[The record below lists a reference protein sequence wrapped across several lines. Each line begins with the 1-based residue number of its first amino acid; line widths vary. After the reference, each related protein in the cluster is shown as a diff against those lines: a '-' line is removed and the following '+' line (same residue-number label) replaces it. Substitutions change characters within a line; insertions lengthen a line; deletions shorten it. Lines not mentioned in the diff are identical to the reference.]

1 MQVACPSCAATYQVP
16 DAMIGEGRQIRC
28 VRCGDSWFATASR
41 PDAAPD
47 VIETP
52 TPLVPPR
59 VETAA
64 PLVEPDLPNPVRRPP
79 GLLPLAWIG
88 SLAVWAGGLY
98 VLWVGRTI
106 LTDLWPPIA
115 RLYLLLGPA

>member
-28 VRCGDSWFATASR
+28 VRCGDSWFATAPR
-41 PDAAPD
+41 PEAVPD
-47 VIETP
+47 VMEALP
-52 TPLVPPR
+52 PVRPLR
-59 VETAA
+59 VETGA
-64 PLVEPDLPNPVRRPP
+64 PAVEPDRPKPPRRPRR
-79 GLLPLAWIG
+79 LLPLAWIG